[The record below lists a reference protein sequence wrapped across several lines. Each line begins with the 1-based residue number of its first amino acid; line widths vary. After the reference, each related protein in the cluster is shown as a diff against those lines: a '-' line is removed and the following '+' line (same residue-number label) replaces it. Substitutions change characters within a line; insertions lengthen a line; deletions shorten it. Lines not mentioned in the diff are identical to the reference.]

1 MSISAE
7 STTGGDITADQ
18 EYLWP
23 TFSNLEPSEELRLL
37 RARIGELER
46 QQSNNSPTSSAS
58 FDLLAQNENDVEDT
72 LNGQNDEIWPTN
84 DKESTADQQ
93 GEEQKKC
100 DRFEDELHQMKEE
113 LKNTKESFDK
123 KFEQMEERVVNLELE
138 NKELRAG
145 HEELNKDQ
153 QEKYA
158 NKFAEMEQM
167 NDKLEKSQKEQQLN
181 IVDLQKTVA
190 VLSKIGLINRWDST
204 ACHEDLEL
212 SEPDRLVVQLNG
224 TKNGWSSVRAE
235 KRMPENPYG
244 ISYFE
249 VKIVEQKGN
258 ILIGLATKQMPL
270 DGWVGFH
277 EGTFAYAAS
286 GVFWVHKFEG
296 CGHAYSGRRYILGK
310 PSFGVGDVVGCG
322 VNLAT
327 RQIIYT
333 KNGERLD
340 TANLFVDSAAD
351 LFPSVSL
358 VGPGKIEAN
367 FGPNFQFNISE
378 EFKKLK
384 NEGI

>member
-1 MSISAE
+1 MPILTE

-58 FDLLAQNENDVEDT
+58 FDLLAQNENDVADT

-123 KFEQMEERVVNLELE
+123 KFEQIETLQKKMEEYQNKQQQTIDDLTEKLKVSIDQFSLMQSDQKALLQRLNALELNQTVNSEQQKTDQKANVVGKKFEQMEERIAKLELE
-138 NKELRAG
+138 NKELRAE

-158 NKFAEMEQM
+158 NKFAEMEQK

-212 SEPDRLVVQLNG
+212 
-224 TKNGWSSVRAE
+224 
-235 KRMPENPYG
+235 
-244 ISYFE
+244 
-249 VKIVEQKGN
+249 
-258 ILIGLATKQMPL
+258 
-270 DGWVGFH
+270 
-277 EGTFAYAAS
+277 
-286 GVFWVHKFEG
+286 
-296 CGHAYSGRRYILGK
+296 
-310 PSFGVGDVVGCG
+310 
-322 VNLAT
+322 
-327 RQIIYT
+327 
-333 KNGERLD
+333 
-340 TANLFVDSAAD
+340 
-351 LFPSVSL
+351 
-358 VGPGKIEAN
+358 
-367 FGPNFQFNISE
+367 
-378 EFKKLK
+378 
-384 NEGI
+384 